1 MEKFSEQEEAVLIQY
16 MTNVD
21 KPIFVLKNLPEVVK
35 GTIFSRYSRTVK
47 SLRRILLDEFVTNL
61 EGGVTSDR
69 GIDTK
74 RAEDFYD
81 RVLNDYGDDSVA
93 ELAGV
98 HLACEDVSIL
108 ASKVIEDSRVGL
120 SPLEKSTRYVLFNQK
135 VDDEYRVYKD
145 PDIMNS
151 RHADLYLE
159 TVNYLFDTYTRLY
172 DPLTK
177 YVKERAPVDE
187 GVSDR
192 AYASSIKAK
201 VCDNLR
207 GLLPSSSLTNL
218 GLYGNGRAFEYLLIK
233 MYAHPLM
240 EMKTLSS
247 MMHEE
252 LNKVIPS
259 FLRRVNDQKGKDYQ
273 RYLVDTSNNLTTY
286 MATRQPIAE
295 GKKEQSTRLV
305 YHYPDDESDMIASI
319 VYPYINGEWSTIR
332 NWVRGLD
339 TSEKEKVVDL
349 YLGSRANRR
358 HKPGRALE
366 NSSYFFEIVGNYGM
380 YRDLQ
385 RHRVLSQEKQEF
397 STRNG
402 YDIPPTLIE
411 AGYKKD
417 FEEAMKRSEEAYSKI
432 ARDLPKQAQYVVAL
446 AWRIRWYMQMNLREA
461 YHIIELRS
469 SKQGHPDYRKVAQSM
484 FRQISAVHPLTAKY
498 MKFVDMND
506 YELGRLEAE
515 TRMDKKRMSNA
526 EPK

>member
-1 MEKFSEQEEAVLIQY
+1 

-35 GTIFSRYSRTVK
+35 GTVFSRYSRTVK
-47 SLRRILLDEFVTNL
+47 SLRRVLLDEFVTKL
-61 EGGVTSDR
+61 EGGGTSDS

-74 RAEDFYD
+74 RAEDFYE

-108 ASKVIEDSRVGL
+108 ATKVIEDSRVGL

-145 PDIMNS
+145 LEIMNS

-159 TVNYLFDTYTRLY
+159 TVNYLFDTYSRLY

-177 YVKERAPVDE
+177 YVKEKVPAEE

-192 AYASSIKAK
+192 AYASSIKAN

-207 GLLPSSSLTNL
+207 GLLPSASLTNL

-233 MYAHPLM
+233 MYAHPLT
-240 EMKTLSS
+240 EMRTLSS

-259 FLRRVNDQKGKDYQ
+259 FLRRANDQKGKEYQ
-273 RYLVDTSNNLTTY
+273 RYLTDARNNLTTY
-286 MATRQPIAE
+286 MANRQPIGG
-295 GKKEQSTRLV
+295 GKKDHTTTLV
-305 YHYPDDESDMIASI
+305 YHYPNDETDLIASI
-319 VYPYINGEWSTIR
+319 VYPYVNEEWTAVR
-332 NWVRGLD
+332 KWVTKMD
-339 TSEKEKVVDL
+339 SHEKEKVVDL
-349 YLGSRANRR
+349 YLGPRTNRR

-385 RHRVLSQEKQEF
+385 RHRTLSQEKQEF
-397 STRNG
+397 STRYG
-402 YDIPPTLIE
+402 YDIPSTLIE

-417 FEEAMKRSEEAYSKI
+417 FEEAMKCSEEAYSKI
-432 ARDLPKQAQYVVAL
+432 TTDLPKQAQYVVAL

-461 YHIIELRS
+461 FHLIELRS
-469 SKQGHPDYRKVAQSM
+469 SKQGHPDYRRVAQSM

-498 MKFVDMND
+498 MKFVDMNT
-506 YELGRLEAE
+506 YQLGRLEAE
-515 TRMDKKRMSNA
+515 TRIDKKRMSTT

>member
-1 MEKFSEQEEAVLIQY
+1 

-35 GTIFSRYSRTVK
+35 GTVFSRYSRTVK
-47 SLRRILLDEFVTNL
+47 SLRRVLLDEFVTKL
-61 EGGVTSDR
+61 EGGGTSDR

-74 RAEDFYD
+74 RAEDFYE

-98 HLACEDVSIL
+98 HLACEDVSML
-108 ASKVIEDSRVGL
+108 ATKVIEDNRIGL

-135 VDDEYRVYKD
+135 VNDEYRVYKD
-145 PDIMNS
+145 LDIMNS

-159 TVNYLFDTYTRLY
+159 TVNYLFDTYSRLY

-177 YVKERAPVDE
+177 YVKEKVPADE

-192 AYASSIKAK
+192 AYASSIKAN

-207 GLLPSSSLTNL
+207 GLLPSASLTNL

-233 MYAHPLM
+233 MYAHPLN
-240 EMKTLSS
+240 EMRALSS

-259 FLRRVNDQKGKDYQ
+259 FLRRANDEKGKEYQ
-273 RYLVDTSNNLTTY
+273 RYLTDTRNNLATY
-286 MATRQPIAE
+286 MATRQHV
-295 GKKEQSTRLV
+295 GGSKKEASTKLV
-305 YHYPDDESDMIASI
+305 YHYPDDETDMIASMI
-319 VYPYINGEWSTIR
+319 YPYIDGEWTVVRQWIR
-332 NWVRGLD
+332 EMD
-339 TSEKEKVVDL
+339 TQEKEKVVQL
-349 YLGSRANRR
+349 YLGSRTNRR

-385 RHRVLSQEKQEF
+385 RHRVLTQEKQEF
-397 STRNG
+397 STKNG
-402 YDIPPTLIE
+402 YDIPSTLIE

-432 ARDLPKQAQYVVAL
+432 ASDLPRQAQYVVAL
-446 AWRIRWYMQMNLREA
+446 AWRIRWYMQLNLREA
-461 YHIIELRS
+461 YHLIELRS
-469 SKQGHPDYRKVAQSM
+469 SKQGHPDYRRVAQSM
-484 FRQISAVHPLTAKY
+484 FRQISAVHPLTTKY

-506 YELGRLEAE
+506 YQLGRLEAE
-515 TRMDKKRMSNA
+515 KRIDKKRVFST